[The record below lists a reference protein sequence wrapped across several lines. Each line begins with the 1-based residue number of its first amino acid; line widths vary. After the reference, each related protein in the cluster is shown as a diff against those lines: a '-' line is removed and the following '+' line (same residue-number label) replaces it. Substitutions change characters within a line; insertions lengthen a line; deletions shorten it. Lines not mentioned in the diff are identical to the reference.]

1 MQKYTK
7 LEQAILEHLFRLKS
21 ASRQDLTK
29 IYYENKLYVREFPPR
44 YGEVVISIVM
54 RSLIKKVVDNK
65 EQFTIERNAKTNRG
79 KGGGRGII
87 SPIYNIVM
95 N

>member
-1 MQKYTK
+1 MKNYTP
-7 LEQAILEHLFRLKS
+7 LEQAILDHLLKLKS
-21 ASRQDLTK
+21 ASRKDLTK
-29 IYYENKLYVREFPPR
+29 IYYEKRLFMREKPPR

-54 RSLIKKVVDNK
+54 RSLIKKVIIN
-65 EQFTIERNAKTNRG
+65 EEIFTIERNEKTNRG

-87 SPIYNIVM
+87 SPIYKIVY